1 MALTYSVTITGYSS
15 LLQVLRVY
23 FFPTDGGKEI
33 WVFHPVNH
41 SVHPKHTASF
51 YPWQSNPPSVLAS
64 INLFLHSLHW
74 CLSLYLGPLH
84 MSHLL
89 FLITLY
95 APLEIWIH
103 VFKWENKF
111 KTKLLIYGLSQCTFP
126 QIWWLMECFLC
137 WSFYFIVASS
147 LNSVPLYIGTKEIGI
162 NSNSASQVSSLPRF
176 SYFLYMIQK

>member
-1 MALTYSVTITGYSS
+1 MVARRSGYSI
-15 LLQVLRVY
+15 LLTIPSTPSTQL
-23 FFPTDGGKEI
+23 PSNL
-33 WVFHPVNH
+33 P
-41 SVHPKHTASF
+41 
-51 YPWQSNPPSVLAS
+51 QSNPPSVLAS

-111 KTKLLIYGLSQCTFP
+111 KTKLLIYRLSQCTFP

-147 LNSVPLYIGTKEIGI
+147 LNTVPLYIGTKEIGI
-162 NSNSASQVSSLPRF
+162 NSNSASQVSSVSRF